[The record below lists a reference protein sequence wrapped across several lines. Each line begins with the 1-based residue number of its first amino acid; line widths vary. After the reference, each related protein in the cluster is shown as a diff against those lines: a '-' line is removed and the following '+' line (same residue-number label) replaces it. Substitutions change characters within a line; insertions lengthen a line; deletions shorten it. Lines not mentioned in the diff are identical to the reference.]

1 MAENKITLGQLV
13 NVLTESGIDLGTVY
27 LSDNQIKSIEENL
40 TGDQVRSLAKI
51 GKNLLSQMSEDE
63 LEKAGGGKTFK
74 EVAKK
79 TIDIGSKVIAGV
91 TIVGGAAAGI
101 LTTVL
106 KLTPNEKLTGIREKV
121 TGAGTWLA
129 TGRS

>member
-63 LEKAGGGKTFK
+63 LEMAGGGPTFK

-79 TIDIGSKVIAGV
+79 TIDIGSKVIAGL
-91 TIVGGAAAGI
+91 TIAGGTAAGI

-106 KLTPNEKLTGIREKV
+106 KLTPVEKFGGIRKNV
-121 TGAGTWLA
+121 TDAVYWLA
-129 TGRS
+129 T